1 MPRNGFLGQ
10 LYYSITGEDK
20 LEEILRKDKKLA
32 QEVAKIAG
40 GIKIGK
46 TRITDDY
53 AKTILAEQKAAEAQ
67 AKAEAIRN
75 ESMAKTAILEQR
87 LQTEIEK
94 TNAARIRA
102 ESAARRLSKTEET
115 AAGSIKMLEAE
126 LKKLKDTYRSLSEAG
141 RNSPLG
147 QAMLKEINNADENLA
162 KINAQM
168 ANNANLAKT
177 MGTQYNG
184 LRTQIGMVARE
195 LPNLGI
201 SLSTFIIS
209 LSNNLPYLADEIAK
223 ARKEYDNMIK
233 TNQKATP
240 VWKQM
245 IGAVFNWQTALIVGV
260 TVLVAYSREI
270 QAWVQGL
277 IDGNGAVSELTK
289 TQKTLNDL
297 HDNAAKSAAK
307 ETAQLHLLYGVTQ
320 DTTRT
325 IQERTAAA
333 EQLQKLFPDYF
344 GNLSTEIIMIG
355 GAKTVYEAL
364 AKSIEDVARA
374 RILQERYAEIE
385 ESMIEKQK
393 ERLNLTEKIN
403 TLQKILSES
412 EGQDTSMRQKQLN
425 AYDKLNKR
433 LRNVNIEIEAL
444 NKSYK
449 MLQDSYSPID
459 TTPPIIEQPLTQS
472 KYYDDYVE
480 TLNKLRNSLELAE
493 INQEEF
499 NKKEN
504 EAIGVMINAAKAAGI
519 SDVSL
524 QRYTNRY
531 KEFNKEQQ
539 NLKLQ
544 KVENKEAE
552 EIYKRQQDYLK
563 ATKALENAVLQSER
577 NIEQTRINLM
587 EEGGEK
593 QLAQLK
599 LNFQKRMDEVKK
611 QTDEYV
617 KMVQDQ
623 ELKAW
628 KEKNPTKKESEFV
641 PQTVDFNTL
650 PKNLQD
656 IIVKQAQGA
665 NKEYEKNT
673 QNLINNLLKKWG
685 DYGDKRAALEAETA
699 DKIKQ
704 VNSVRNLIGDDAA
717 DRAIETLKRQL
728 QEGINALESESL
740 KLTPFYQQ
748 LFGDIAN
755 YGNAM
760 LRSLTEQTRN
770 ILAEAQKGG
779 KNSKGTYSVEV
790 EGQQI
795 ELTEGDI
802 ARLQKRLGEMDRQM
816 SSNNPFT
823 KLKNAIRDY
832 KYASSDAAKDQAFK
846 EQLESISA
854 IAGGLSQSLSG
865 LQDTLNVVG
874 VNSPEL
880 DAVFGGLEKTLGG
893 LASIDINNPFT
904 VITGGLQAIGGLF
917 QTIFNPRQAR
927 LQKIIE
933 NSQRE
938 VKRLQNAFDDLD
950 RAIDKALGDEVYSV
964 SKEQIGN
971 LRQQQAELSKQIQ
984 AERDKKKTDED
995 FIADAS
1001 RQIEE
1006 LNQQII
1012 EIVDNIRENIL
1023 GGTVQEIAGQLGDAF
1038 FDAFGK
1044 GEDAA
1049 EAWGKKVDEIVQ
1061 GVIRRMLIQ
1070 KLIEKPVGQILE
1082 KYTSKWIDDQGNFM
1096 GYDEIMQSATNLGD
1110 ELKDFGDGLSSI
1122 IDKLPD
1128 NIKQYLQLEES
1139 LSQSIK
1145 GITEDQAGIGIS
1157 YLNAIRADQS
1167 VTRNNLQRL
1176 TDTAIPFFN
1185 DFAIHVA
1192 NLKHLETIANNTG
1205 RNADIA
1211 GRIEELLN
1219 AVTRPGSGRK
1229 LNI

>member
-1 MPRNGFLGQ
+1 MPGNGFLGQ

-32 QEVAKIAG
+32 EEVAKIAG
-40 GIKIGK
+40 GIKIGQ

-87 LQTEIEK
+87 LQTETEK
-94 TNAARIRA
+94 TNAARSRA

-115 AAGSIKMLEAE
+115 AAGSIKMLEVE
-126 LKKLKDTYRSLSEAG
+126 LKKLKDTYRSFSETD

-147 QAMLKEINNADENLA
+147 QTMLKEINNADENLA

-245 IGAVFNWQTALIVGV
+245 IGAVLNWQTALIVGV
-260 TVLVAYSREI
+260 TVLVSYSREI
-270 QAWVQGL
+270 QAWVQEL
-277 IDGNGAVSELTK
+277 ISGEKNVSKLKESLTNFNEELIKGETNARLLFDALKQTNEGTEGRKRAINNINNEYGKYLPNLLTEKSSLNELDTAYRQITQSIKESLAARLQSNAINEVAGESIKEQAETLSNLRQQLKGQDKTFINELLSDVIDLTK
-289 TQKTLNDL
+289 ESEKAGYDFN
-297 HDNAAKSAAK
+297 K
-307 ETAQLHLLYGVTQ
+307 
-320 DTTRT
+320 
-325 IQERTAAA
+325 IW
-333 EQLQKLFPDYF
+333 
-344 GNLSTEIIMIG
+344 STVLGKVQYEMKGI
-355 GAKTVYEAL
+355 KVDDDFYEAL
-364 AKSIEDVARA
+364 EDYIKSY
-374 RILQERYAEIE
+374 L
-385 ESMIEKQK
+385 
-393 ERLNLTEKIN
+393 
-403 TLQKILSES
+403 ES
-412 EGQDTSMRQKQLN
+412 EQQIRSIQEQ
-425 AYDKLNKR
+425 
-433 LRNVNIEIEAL
+433 
-444 NKSYK
+444 
-449 MLQDSYSPID
+449 YSP
-459 TTPPIIEQPLTQS
+459 
-472 KYYDDYVE
+472 
-480 TLNKLRNSLELAE
+480 
-493 INQEEF
+493 F
-499 NKKEN
+499 
-504 EAIGVMINAAKAAGI
+504 
-519 SDVSL
+519 
-524 QRYTNRY
+524 
-531 KEFNKEQQ
+531 FNKEEADKDVIKNKAYWEEIKTQADSALEHIDSKQ
-539 NLKLQ
+539 RASLDKGITKGIPKDVIESYKNASEAL
-544 KVENKEAE
+544 KEANE
-552 EIYKRQQDYLK
+552 QLKVYESPKEKSINYKKLEDDTINAYNALDK
-563 ATKALENAVLQSER
+563 AIREGER

-599 LNFQKRMDEVKK
+599 LDFQKRMDAVKK

-641 PQTVDFNTL
+641 PQTTDFNTL

-656 IIVKQAQGA
+656 IIVKQAQLE

-673 QNLINNLLKKWG
+673 QDLINNLLKKWG

-704 VNSVRNLIGDDAA
+704 VNSFRNLIGDDAA
-717 DRAIETLKRQL
+717 DKAIEVLERQL

-748 LFGDIAN
+748 LFGGIAN
-755 YGNAM
+755 YGNVM
-760 LRSLTEQTRN
+760 LQSLTEQTKN
-770 ILAEAQKGG
+770 ILAEAQKAG

-816 SSNNPFT
+816 STDNPFT

-865 LQDTLNVVG
+865 L
-874 VNSPEL
+874 PEL

-893 LASIDINNPFT
+893 LASIDITNPFT

-917 QTIFNPRQAR
+917 ETIFNPRQAR

-938 VKRLQNAFDDLD
+938 VKRLQNAFEDLD
-950 RAIDKALGDEVYSV
+950 RAVDKALGEETYSV
-964 SKEQIGN
+964 SKDQIDN
-971 LRQQQAELSKQIQ
+971 LKKQQSELFKQID
-984 AERDKKKTDED
+984 AEREKKKTDQG
-995 FIADAS
+995 FIDDAT
-1001 RQIEE
+1001 RQIDEI
-1006 LNQQII
+1006 NYQII
-1012 EIVDNIRENIL
+1012 DIVENIRESIL

-1082 KYTSKWIDDQGNFM
+1082 KYTSKWLDSQGNFM
-1096 GYDEIMQSATNLGD
+1096 GYDEIMQSATNLGG
-1110 ELKDFGDGLSSI
+1110 ELKDFGEGLSSI

-1128 NIKQYLQLEES
+1128 NIKQYLQLEESNSS

-1185 DFAIHVA
+1185 DFANHVA

-1205 RNADIA
+1205 RNVELVGEIRDILEGA
-1211 GRIEELLN
+1211 RRSRN
-1219 AVTRPGSGRK
+1219 SG
-1229 LNI
+1229 LHIL